1 MELLIGY
8 KDNSH
13 YSKDDSWRDA
23 IAEMTLESM
32 ETRKR
37 WSVELPP
44 LPSEEDLIRGKTVT
58 RPDKQEA
65 IDKYQTR
72 MK

>member
-1 MELLIGY
+1 
-8 KDNSH
+8 
-13 YSKDDSWRDA
+13 
-23 IAEMTLESM
+23 M

-37 WSVELPP
+37 WNVELP
-44 LPSEEDLIRGKTVT
+44 LPSEEDLIRGKMVT

-72 MK
+72 TK